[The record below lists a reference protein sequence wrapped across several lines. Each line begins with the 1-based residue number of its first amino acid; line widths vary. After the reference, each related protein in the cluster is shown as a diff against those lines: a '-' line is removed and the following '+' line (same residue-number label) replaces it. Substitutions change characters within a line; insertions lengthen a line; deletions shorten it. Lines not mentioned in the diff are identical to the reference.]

1 MFNALKHLTLSRKFW
16 MTVIG
21 TIVVVTMNQLQVDH
35 AMITTVAGLFG
46 VNIAGIAFEGPR
58 EPKK

>member
-21 TIVVVTMNQLQVDH
+21 TIVVITLNQLGVDH
-35 AMITTVAGLFG
+35 GMIATVAGLFG
-46 VNIAGIAFEGPR
+46 VNIAGIALED
-58 EPKK
+58 KKK

>member
-1 MFNALKHLTLSRKFW
+1 MFEALKHLTLSRKFW

-21 TIVVVTMNQLQVDH
+21 TIVVVTMNQLGIDH
-35 AMITTVAGLFG
+35 GMIATVAGLFG

-58 EPKK
+58 K